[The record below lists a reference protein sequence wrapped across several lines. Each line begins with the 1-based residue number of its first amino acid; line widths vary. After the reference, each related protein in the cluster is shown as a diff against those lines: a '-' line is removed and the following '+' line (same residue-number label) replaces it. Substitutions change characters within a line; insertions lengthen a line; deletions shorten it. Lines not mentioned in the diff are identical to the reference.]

1 MTEDAAALAEKS
13 GGKDL
18 LTVFVVGRG
27 LNKTGLLQKL
37 HGKLTEHELPK
48 RIIFIDALPKN
59 ESGKTD
65 RKKLQTML

>member
-1 MTEDAAALAEKS
+1 M
-13 GGKDL
+13 

-37 HGKLTEHELPK
+37 HGKLTEHELPR
-48 RIIFIDALPKN
+48 RIIFTDALPKN

>member
-1 MTEDAAALAEKS
+1 M
-13 GGKDL
+13 

-27 LNKTGLLQKL
+27 LNKTGLLQSL
-37 HGKLTEHELPK
+37 RTRLTEHELPK
-48 RIIFIDALPKN
+48 RIIFTDALPKN

>member
-1 MTEDAAALAEKS
+1 M
-13 GGKDL
+13 

-37 HGKLTEHELPK
+37 HGKLTELELPK
-48 RIIFIDALPKN
+48 RIIFTDALPKN

-65 RKKLQTML
+65 RKKLQNML